1 MQKNSAFF
9 STRISPILSHPSVL
23 TPVST
28 SLDIR
33 ITKTELNRD
42 SRLRVCFESDLK
54 DSLYLLALENEEGDV
69 QEFPQLRPYVEDGLT
84 CVLSNDAIQEEGYVV
99 LWTLLTA
106 YDVSGAEVQA
116 SGSTSVADFCEF
128 VLWSYFR
135 WI

>member
-1 MQKNSAFF
+1 MPEA
-9 STRISPILSHPSVL
+9 PIPLPREPLSS
-23 TPVST
+23 
-28 SLDIR
+28 SLDLT
-33 ITKTELNRD
+33 ITKADFTWNE
-42 SRLRVCFESDLK
+42 RLRVCFESDLK
-54 DSLYLLALENEEGDV
+54 DSLYLLALEDEEGDV

-106 YDVSGAEVQA
+106 YDVSGTEVQA
-116 SGSTSVADFCEF
+116 SGSTNVTGICEF